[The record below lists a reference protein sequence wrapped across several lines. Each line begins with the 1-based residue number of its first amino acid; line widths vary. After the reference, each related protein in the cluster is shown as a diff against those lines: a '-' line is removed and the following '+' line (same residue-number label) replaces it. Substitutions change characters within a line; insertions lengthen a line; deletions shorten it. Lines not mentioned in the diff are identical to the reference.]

1 MGGGALT
8 SCIWALKS
16 AHEDNWKDCIIT
28 WATACGGEHTAHLPW
43 SGTDSTQQPEDL
55 SHQHSLSTHTDPS
68 YIKNGFSTLGL
79 LVSLRLAARSGWMLG
94 SQSISCQ
101 NSLSC
106 HASKRLRILAFLLN
120 PAGKKK
126 QFCYFPC
133 YWLTEYLKQNKLR
146 FTFQRK
152 DICLCV
158 SDWAQENQVWKGLS
172 VTIFTVET
180 KAMSAVAPLLREPE
194 WCLR

>member
-1 MGGGALT
+1 MGQRWRDTGWDGGALT

-55 SHQHSLSTHTDPS
+55 SRQHSLSTHTDPS

-79 LVSLRLAARSGWMLG
+79 LVSLRLVARSGWMLG

-120 PAGKKK
+120 PAGKKSS
-126 QFCYFPC
+126 FV
-133 YWLTEYLKQNKLR
+133 
-146 FTFQRK
+146 TFNATYR
-152 DICLCV
+152 
-158 SDWAQENQVWKGLS
+158 
-172 VTIFTVET
+172 IFKT
-180 KAMSAVAPLLREPE
+180 K
-194 WCLR
+194 